1 MYYLEYFSYGI
12 KNMLCCVVTLFLQTH
27 MSLLPRFY
35 SVCLCCVCISIEQTY
50 FLCCL
55 SCMFFFNTT
64 LCHLTIYFYFLIS
77 MNAFWLSSVA
87 YIHCVWVD
95 CCIVFLYDIFL
106 SWYVLNIFL
115 CSIHMQVF
123 DLISLQ
129 KTTILP
135 IKLQHTLLFPLEQ
148 RTWDDY

>member
-1 MYYLEYFSYGI
+1 
-12 KNMLCCVVTLFLQTH
+12 MLCCYSLSSNTHVFASPLLF
-27 MSLLPRFY
+27 
-35 SVCLCCVCISIEQTY
+35 CLCCVCISIEQTY
-50 FLCCL
+50 FFYVVFL
-55 SCMFFFNTT
+55 NTT

-123 DLISLQ
+123 ELISLQ